1 MGAEDPGTDDSW
13 FGDDTGY
20 TQAKAEKESGMKVAE
35 DSGEGW
41 TQADIPPGIGPLG
54 LITTALTMG
63 SSLPVSL
70 LAGKAASF
78 VEEKAG
84 MKNIVDASVL
94 GGTTK
99 GRTGTG
105 APRSMFSGSPQ
116 KDFPNYN
123 RQFSSG
129 TGNKFGDEG
138 DREDNQQRQ
147 TQISSA
153 PPSPQSTQ
161 VAELDELEDQMAQ
174 ARRGRYGRRT
184 SMLSPGNTGSGY
196 S

>member
-1 MGAEDPGTDDSW
+1 MGASDPGTDDSW

-20 TQAKAEKESGMKVAE
+20 EIDKAEKESGMKVAE
-35 DSGEGW
+35 DSGSGW
-41 TQADIPPGIGPLG
+41 TKADNPPGIGPLG
-54 LITTALTMG
+54 LATAVATMG
-63 SSLPVSL
+63 TSLPISM
-70 LAGKAASF
+70 LAGKIASF

-84 MKNIVDASVL
+84 IKNITDASVL

-105 APRSMFSGSPQ
+105 APRSMIASSSQ
-116 KDFPNYN
+116 KSAPNYN
-123 RQFSSG
+123 RQFSN
-129 TGNKFGDEG
+129 TDNKFGDEG
-138 DREDNQQRQ
+138 EQGDNRQRQ
-147 TQISSA
+147 TQVSSA